1 MKLLIG
7 LVCLLFILYCMHIVI
22 CIIYCRAKKRKD
34 AKRLVQQQND
44 DGNMDETIL
53 SNTNKSFSWKL
64 KQLLNGYIMYSVSRL
79 GRVPSQKYRIFMLKH
94 VYQMHIE
101 KNVVIYGDFMIR
113 APWNISIGAGT
124 VIGDACSLDGR
135 NGIVIGKNVNMSTAV
150 YIYTEQHDINDPWF
164 ESRNSGGK
172 VIVANRAWLSSR
184 TTVLPKVVVGEG
196 AVLASGGLAVKNLE
210 PYGVYGGVPAKKIGT
225 RNQNLKYEFS
235 GAYLPFY

>member
-1 MKLLIG
+1 MEYFNWG
-7 LVCLLFILYCMHIVI
+7 WNSNRRCLFFGWTQWNRDRGKCEYEHG
-22 CIIYCRAKKRKD
+22 CI
-34 AKRLVQQQND
+34 
-44 DGNMDETIL
+44 
-53 SNTNKSFSWKL
+53 
-64 KQLLNGYIMYSVSRL
+64 
-79 GRVPSQKYRIFMLKH
+79 
-94 VYQMHIE
+94 
-101 KNVVIYGDFMIR
+101 
-113 APWNISIGAGT
+113 
-124 VIGDACSLDGR
+124 
-135 NGIVIGKNVNMSTAV
+135 

>member
-1 MKLLIG
+1 
-7 LVCLLFILYCMHIVI
+7 
-22 CIIYCRAKKRKD
+22 
-34 AKRLVQQQND
+34 
-44 DGNMDETIL
+44 
-53 SNTNKSFSWKL
+53 
-64 KQLLNGYIMYSVSRL
+64 
-79 GRVPSQKYRIFMLKH
+79 
-94 VYQMHIE
+94 
-101 KNVVIYGDFMIR
+101 MIR
-113 APWNISIGAGT
+113 APWNISIGTGT

-135 NGIVIGKNVNMSTAV
+135 NGIEIGGNVNMSTAV

-172 VIVANRAWLSSR
+172 VIVADRAWLSSR

-225 RNQNLKYEFS
+225 RNPDLKYEFS

>member
-1 MKLLIG
+1 MEYFNWG
-7 LVCLLFILYCMHIVI
+7 WNSNRRCLFFGWT
-22 CIIYCRAKKRKD
+22 
-34 AKRLVQQQND
+34 Q
-44 DGNMDETIL
+44 
-53 SNTNKSFSWKL
+53 
-64 KQLLNGYIMYSVSRL
+64 
-79 GRVPSQKYRIFMLKH
+79 
-94 VYQMHIE
+94 
-101 KNVVIYGDFMIR
+101 
-113 APWNISIGAGT
+113 WNR
-124 VIGDACSLDGR
+124 DR
-135 NGIVIGKNVNMSTAV
+135 GKCE
-150 YIYTEQHDINDPWF
+150 YEHGCIYTEQHDINDPWF

>member
-1 MKLLIG
+1 MEYFNWG
-7 LVCLLFILYCMHIVI
+7 WNSNRRCLFFGWT
-22 CIIYCRAKKRKD
+22 
-34 AKRLVQQQND
+34 Q
-44 DGNMDETIL
+44 
-53 SNTNKSFSWKL
+53 
-64 KQLLNGYIMYSVSRL
+64 
-79 GRVPSQKYRIFMLKH
+79 
-94 VYQMHIE
+94 
-101 KNVVIYGDFMIR
+101 
-113 APWNISIGAGT
+113 WNR
-124 VIGDACSLDGR
+124 DR
-135 NGIVIGKNVNMSTAV
+135 GKCE
-150 YIYTEQHDINDPWF
+150 EQHDINDPWF